1 MKTMWCPAINQSE
14 LPRYQAIADA
24 LGEDVR
30 KGVLPAGTRLPTMRA
45 LAEVL
50 GVTLGTVH
58 RAYGLAEKRGLISR
72 EVGRGS
78 FIRADSHLGG
88 ELDEED
94 LLDLTLNRPPDIR
107 VEETLRRALIEMG
120 READLS
126 GMLDYGESQGQA
138 RHRRVLGRWLA
149 HHGADFEAEN
159 LIVTSGAQQALTVTL
174 AALSQPDDRLLVE
187 ELTYPGIKSLARIF
201 GLRLEAVALDEG
213 GLRPDS
219 LARHLSEDRGRVF
232 LYCMP
237 NAQNPTTA
245 TLDDE
250 RRKEIAKLAR
260 DHSVIIIED
269 DVSPRFTRHSLPPL
283 ATLYPERSIYIS
295 SLSKTMAPGLRI
307 GALAAPSG
315 LLADLLAAAQTTN
328 WMAPPLMAELAC
340 RWIEDGTADILEQ
353 ERNRVIARL
362 KAIARTALSG
372 LGCRDAPDNPNLWLP
387 LGARWQGVDIAGLA
401 KSRGIL
407 VAPAEDFAINAGAA
421 QPALRLSLSE
431 TREEKLAH
439 GLDLLAHLIS
449 EGPGPLSFKM

>member
-1 MKTMWCPAINQSE
+1 MKTMWCPAISHSE

-30 KGVLPAGTRLPTMRA
+30 KGVLAAGTRLPTMRA
-45 LAEVL
+45 LAETL

-78 FIRADSHLGG
+78 FIRADGHSNSGA
-88 ELDEED
+88 DKED

-120 READLS
+120 RDADLS
-126 GMLDYGESQGQA
+126 GMLDYGESQGQP
-138 RHRRVLGRWLA
+138 RHRRILARWLA
-149 HHGADFEAEN
+149 HHGADFDAEN

-174 AALSQPDDRLLVE
+174 AALSQPGDRLIVE

-201 GLRLEAVALDEG
+201 GLRIEAVALDEG

-219 LARHLSEDRGRVF
+219 LAQHLAEDRGRVF

-245 TLDDE
+245 TLDAG
-250 RRKEIAKLAR
+250 RRKEIAKLAS
-260 DHSVIIIED
+260 DHGVIIIED
-269 DVSPRFTRHSLPPL
+269 DVSPRYTRHSLPPL

-307 GALAAPSG
+307 GALAAPSE

-340 RWIEDGTADILEQ
+340 RWIEDGTADVLEQ
-353 ERNRVIARL
+353 ERNRVITRL
-362 KAIARTALSG
+362 KAIAETALFG

-387 LGARWQGVDIAGLA
+387 LGERWQGVDVAGMA

-407 VAPAEDFAINAGAA
+407 VAPAENFAINGGAVK
-421 QPALRLSLSE
+421 PALRLSLTE
-431 TREEKLAH
+431 TREDKLTH
-439 GLDLLAHLIS
+439 GLNLLASLIA